1 MSYFCQLLMKRI
13 VFAFLLITLF
23 SACSN
28 QFAKV
33 VKSKDIEY
41 KFKMAQQ
48 YYAKGKY
55 QYAQQLFEDLFPYIK
70 GTQRY
75 EDMYYKY
82 AYSMY
87 YQKDY
92 MNAENL
98 FKAFIET
105 FPNSAKAEEC
115 EYMRA
120 YSFYKQSPKVD
131 LDQVPTTKTIA
142 LMQAF
147 INGHQGSSRV
157 KEATEIIDKCRA
169 KLEEKDFKAAQLY
182 YNLGFFKAA
191 AISYASLMENFPD
204 SDKSPE
210 YKLWVIKSYFKY
222 AEMSIEEKQAERFEK
237 VLSECEDFVDRYPES
252 KLKQEVSKYKSQSSD
267 LINKAKYEQAK
278 KATQR

>member
-1 MSYFCQLLMKRI
+1 MSYFCPLRMKRI
-13 VFAFLLITLF
+13 VFALLLITVF

-157 KEATEIIDKCRA
+157 KEATEIMDKCRA

-222 AEMSIEEKQAERFEK
+222 AEMSVEEKQAERYGK
-237 VLSECEDFVDRYPES
+237 VLTECEDFADRYPES
-252 KLKQEVSKYKSQSSD
+252 KLKTEVTKYKSQSSD
-267 LINKAKYEQAK
+267 LINKAKNEQAK